1 MREWKYKKE
10 DGKEVWK
17 ELEKAI
23 SYNSRDEVFNDW
35 LDLILNS
42 LLSLTDNL
50 GRKNFIDK
58 FKENKF
64 DGKYNDRYMEIVKK
78 YGEGEKGKRPIDYL
92 SNAFAL
98 LRKETQEKQKDILG
112 DIYVEMITFGQNGQ
126 YFTPGHITDL
136 MAEIT
141 GIGNGEKVN
150 DPSCGSGRFLIS
162 ALKENSNSNF
172 FGEDIDERCAK
183 MAVINMWLFDVKNA
197 EIKHG
202 NSLSDEVWK
211 TWRILRGGFIYEF

>member
-17 ELEKAI
+17 KLEKAI

-64 DGKYNDRYMEIVKK
+64 DGKYSDRYMEIVKK
-78 YGEGEKGKRPIDYL
+78 YGEGEKGKGD
-92 SNAFAL
+92 NFGL
-98 LRKETQEKQKDILG
+98 LVR
-112 DIYVEMITFGQNGQ
+112 
-126 YFTPGHITDL
+126 
-136 MAEIT
+136 
-141 GIGNGEKVN
+141 
-150 DPSCGSGRFLIS
+150 
-162 ALKENSNSNF
+162 LK
-172 FGEDIDERCAK
+172 
-183 MAVINMWLFDVKNA
+183 
-197 EIKHG
+197 
-202 NSLSDEVWK
+202 
-211 TWRILRGGFIYEF
+211 